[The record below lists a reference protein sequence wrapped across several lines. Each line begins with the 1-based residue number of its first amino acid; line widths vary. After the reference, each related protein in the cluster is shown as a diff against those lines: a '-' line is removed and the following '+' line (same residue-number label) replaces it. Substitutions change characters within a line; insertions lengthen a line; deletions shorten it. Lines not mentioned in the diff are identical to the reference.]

1 MTSASLKN
9 PSSSSPAE
17 ASVDAPAGWWRT
29 PWMWLVFGGPALVV
43 VAGFITLA
51 IAINGADPVIGGAS
65 VAPAHL
71 RQATGNP

>member
-17 ASVDAPAGWWRT
+17 APSAGWWRT